1 MSGLALLKGF
11 GIGGSLIMAIGSQ
24 NAFVLSNAIKNQHI
38 GAMVLICVVL
48 DTLLIWAGVWGL
60 GSLIQQYPY
69 LIHLAT
75 WGGAAFLALYGTYAL
90 QRALK
95 PNALKTQDLKPTA
108 LKTTVITLLALSLL
122 NPHVYLDTV
131 ILLGSIGGQLPAP
144 QGWWFALGASLAS
157 LCWFITLGWGGRLLA
172 PWFTN
177 PKSWQ
182 ILDLIVAATMWILA
196 GLLVANSLHT
206 NFI

>member
-11 GIGGSLIMAIGSQ
+11 GMGGSLIMAIGSQ
-24 NAFVLSNAIKNQHI
+24 NAFVLSNAIRNQHI
-38 GAMVLICVVL
+38 GAMVLVCVAL
-48 DTLLIWAGVWGL
+48 DTLLIWSGVWGL
-60 GSLIQQYPY
+60 GALIQEYPP
-69 LIHLAT
+69 LITLAT

-95 PNALKTQDLKPTA
+95 PSALTTQELKPMA
-108 LKTTVITLLALSLL
+108 LKTTVLTLLALSLL

-131 ILLGSIGGQLPAP
+131 VLLGSIGGQLPTP
-144 QGWWFALGASLAS
+144 QSWWFALGASLAS

-172 PWFTN
+172 PWFAN

-196 GLLVANSLHT
+196 ILLLVNSF
-206 NFI
+206 NNS